1 LAAGLP
7 NCTATAKITK
17 SQTLI
22 NNYFS
27 FSSPLFKMVISSEFS
42 HLMKLLSHAPVE
54 SLTTLLLSTLTVK
67 FCHESVKS
75 YSWFPRR
82 GDISCKNAVTDVLH
96 TIKTVLKEGVEKIHM
111 DWDRDNLWVVMY
123 IIMDFHTA

>member
-1 LAAGLP
+1 MFGCRVTNSIAR
-7 NCTATAKITK
+7 AKMTK

-22 NNYFS
+22 SNDFT
-27 FSSPLFKMVISSEFS
+27 FSSPLFKMVISPEFL

-54 SLTTLLLSTLTVK
+54 SLRTLLLLTLTVK
-67 FCHESVKS
+67 FCHDSVKS

-96 TIKTVLKEGVEKIHM
+96 TIKTMLKDIVSEGEDQIHM
-111 DWDRDNLWVVMY
+111 D
-123 IIMDFHTA
+123 